1 MSVHQRKRASSNRR
15 VPPHD
20 QETPTVTTQFA
31 GVEVGNVHEE
41 GAVTETGTEDFDS
54 LVEKYHRRIFNVVY
68 RYLGDYY
75 EAADVTQDTFVRAY
89 QCFHQFRGDSTAYT
103 WLYRIAINLSHNR
116 KKQLQRRWQAEAE
129 SLDAPREFEDTEAE
143 REIPDMTL
151 SPERLAENKE
161 LQKLLERTIRSLP
174 DTYRTVIILRDIEDM
189 SYQDIAKTLGI
200 SVEAVK
206 SRLFRARTYLKQLLQ
221 PYLKEDV

>member
-1 MSVHQRKRASSNRR
+1 
-15 VPPHD
+15 
-20 QETPTVTTQFA
+20 
-31 GVEVGNVHEE
+31 
-41 GAVTETGTEDFDS
+41 
-54 LVEKYHRRIFNVVY
+54 
-68 RYLGDYY
+68 
-75 EAADVTQDTFVRAY
+75 
-89 QCFHQFRGDSTAYT
+89 
-103 WLYRIAINLSHNR
+103 
-116 KKQLQRRWQAEAE
+116 
-129 SLDAPREFEDTEAE
+129 
-143 REIPDMTL
+143 MTL